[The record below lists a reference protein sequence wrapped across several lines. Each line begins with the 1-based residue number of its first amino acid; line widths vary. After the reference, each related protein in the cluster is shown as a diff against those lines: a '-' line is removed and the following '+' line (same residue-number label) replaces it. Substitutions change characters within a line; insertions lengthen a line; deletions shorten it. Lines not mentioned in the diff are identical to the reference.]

1 MRRASALE
9 IGGFASANRRTW
21 RGWGV
26 LVAVLALMIASAWN
40 VTAVLAEEEVATP
53 EGEKTAVPS
62 EVLLRAQLGIIY
74 AQNGQRE
81 SARVEF
87 VKLLEVPEGRAIAL
101 TNLGNLALL
110 DGRLEEALA
119 SYQQAGALDVTDPGI
134 LLNQGLAH
142 KLLGQT
148 DEAEISFASAVEMAG
163 GVEQASYLLGLHAAD
178 DTGRGKASKMTA
190 DELRQMLVKAK
201 TQVPETEAK
210 KKDVNQKN
218 QVTSRP
224 GGARASEAVGDLNL
238 YWKDN

>member
-1 MRRASALE
+1 
-9 IGGFASANRRTW
+9 
-21 RGWGV
+21 
-26 LVAVLALMIASAWN
+26 MIVSAWN
-40 VTAVLAEEEVATP
+40 VTAVLAEEEAAPP

-62 EVLLRAQLGIIY
+62 EVTLRAQLGIIY

-87 VKLLEVPEGRAIAL
+87 VKLLEVPEGRSIAL
-101 TNLGNLALL
+101 TNLGNLALI

-119 SYQQAGALDVTDPGI
+119 SYQQASALEATDPGI
-134 LLNQGLAH
+134 LLNAGLAY

-148 DEAEISFASAVEMAG
+148 EDAEIAFASAVEMAG
-163 GVEQASYLLGLHAAD
+163 GVEQASYLLGLHTVD

-210 KKDVNQKN
+210 KKDVSEKN